1 MSTAEHKKFM
11 EEAIA
16 ANPDVTWKT
25 VIFHHSVYSTAS
37 HTDDSD
43 ILQRREELPPVLD
56 ELGID
61 VVLMGHD
68 HVYTRTYMMNGTTP
82 DTSAGVQSEV
92 TNPEGV
98 LYLTANSA
106 SGSKYYDIKAAEA
119 PFSAV
124 MDQSYRRT
132 VTDIDITDTSYTM
145 TTYYADDMT
154 VVDKFTINKTEDTDN
169 GGNQGNNGDQDNSGD
184 QDNNGNQGGAANP
197 DNGGD
202 NGTSGT
208 PVNDS
213 TSVNSGSKNAV
224 AQIISHE
231 LTHSIE
237 TSSSYGEL
245 SGLVFDRLKATGE
258 DINALRTAK
267 REMYE
272 RNGVTLADETA
283 IDQEIVAEYVE
294 KNLLTDEKSIRE
306 LVTRK
311 RSLAKRISDW
321 IDSVLAKLGNRDAGE
336 RAFLNRAK
344 RLYAKA
350 LRETEVDNRTAK
362 SDADIQFSLK
372 NKNLDVNSR
381 IPFTYLNDYISV
393 SKGDNASLSKL
404 ETAVKGIKR
413 GTYTNKA
420 TGYKADIN
428 SETINKA
435 LHPKSGKMNNFS
447 TRYIDNLNAMRV
459 LPEL

>member
-1 MSTAEHKKFM
+1 M
-11 EEAIA
+11 
-16 ANPDVTWKT
+16 
-25 VIFHHSVYSTAS
+25 
-37 HTDDSD
+37 
-43 ILQRREELPPVLD
+43 
-56 ELGID
+56 
-61 VVLMGHD
+61 
-68 HVYTRTYMMNGTTP
+68 
-82 DTSAGVQSEV
+82 
-92 TNPEGV
+92 
-98 LYLTANSA
+98 
-106 SGSKYYDIKAAEA
+106 
-119 PFSAV
+119 
-124 MDQSYRRT
+124 
-132 VTDIDITDTSYTM
+132 
-145 TTYYADDMT
+145 
-154 VVDKFTINKTEDTDN
+154 
-169 GGNQGNNGDQDNSGD
+169 
-184 QDNNGNQGGAANP
+184 
-197 DNGGD
+197 
-202 NGTSGT
+202 
-208 PVNDS
+208 
-213 TSVNSGSKNAV
+213 

-231 LTHSIE
+231 LTHNIE

-258 DINALRTAK
+258 DIDALRTAK
-267 REMYE
+267 KELYE

-306 LVTRK
+306 LVMQK
-311 RSLAKRISDW
+311 RSLAQRISEW
-321 IDSVLAKLGNRDAGE
+321 IDRVLAKLGNKDAGE

-344 RLYAKA
+344 KLYAKA

-420 TGYKADIN
+420 TVYKADIN

>member
-1 MSTAEHKKFM
+1 M
-11 EEAIA
+11 
-16 ANPDVTWKT
+16 
-25 VIFHHSVYSTAS
+25 
-37 HTDDSD
+37 
-43 ILQRREELPPVLD
+43 
-56 ELGID
+56 
-61 VVLMGHD
+61 
-68 HVYTRTYMMNGTTP
+68 
-82 DTSAGVQSEV
+82 
-92 TNPEGV
+92 
-98 LYLTANSA
+98 
-106 SGSKYYDIKAAEA
+106 
-119 PFSAV
+119 
-124 MDQSYRRT
+124 
-132 VTDIDITDTSYTM
+132 
-145 TTYYADDMT
+145 
-154 VVDKFTINKTEDTDN
+154 
-169 GGNQGNNGDQDNSGD
+169 
-184 QDNNGNQGGAANP
+184 
-197 DNGGD
+197 
-202 NGTSGT
+202 
-208 PVNDS
+208 
-213 TSVNSGSKNAV
+213 

-267 REMYE
+267 RELYE

-283 IDQEIVAEYVE
+283 IDQEIVAEYAE
-294 KNLLTDEKSIRE
+294 KNLLTDEKSIKE
-306 LVTRK
+306 LAVQK
-311 RSLAKRISDW
+311 RSLAQKISEW
-321 IDSVLAKLGNRDAGE
+321 IDSVLAKLGNKDAGE

-362 SDADIQFSLK
+362 SDADSQFSLK

-404 ETAVKGIKR
+404 ETAVEGIKR

>member
-1 MSTAEHKKFM
+1 M
-11 EEAIA
+11 
-16 ANPDVTWKT
+16 
-25 VIFHHSVYSTAS
+25 
-37 HTDDSD
+37 
-43 ILQRREELPPVLD
+43 
-56 ELGID
+56 
-61 VVLMGHD
+61 
-68 HVYTRTYMMNGTTP
+68 
-82 DTSAGVQSEV
+82 
-92 TNPEGV
+92 
-98 LYLTANSA
+98 
-106 SGSKYYDIKAAEA
+106 
-119 PFSAV
+119 
-124 MDQSYRRT
+124 
-132 VTDIDITDTSYTM
+132 
-145 TTYYADDMT
+145 
-154 VVDKFTINKTEDTDN
+154 
-169 GGNQGNNGDQDNSGD
+169 
-184 QDNNGNQGGAANP
+184 
-197 DNGGD
+197 
-202 NGTSGT
+202 
-208 PVNDS
+208 
-213 TSVNSGSKNAV
+213 

-245 SGLVFDRLKATGE
+245 SSLVFDRLKATDE

-267 REMYE
+267 RELYE

-294 KNLLTDEKSIRE
+294 KNLLTDEKSIKE

-311 RSLAKRISDW
+311 RSLAQRISEW
-321 IDSVLAKLGNRDAGE
+321 IDRVLAKLGNKDAGE

-393 SKGDNASLSKL
+393 SKGENASLSKL

>member
-1 MSTAEHKKFM
+1 M
-11 EEAIA
+11 
-16 ANPDVTWKT
+16 
-25 VIFHHSVYSTAS
+25 
-37 HTDDSD
+37 
-43 ILQRREELPPVLD
+43 
-56 ELGID
+56 
-61 VVLMGHD
+61 
-68 HVYTRTYMMNGTTP
+68 
-82 DTSAGVQSEV
+82 
-92 TNPEGV
+92 
-98 LYLTANSA
+98 
-106 SGSKYYDIKAAEA
+106 
-119 PFSAV
+119 
-124 MDQSYRRT
+124 
-132 VTDIDITDTSYTM
+132 
-145 TTYYADDMT
+145 
-154 VVDKFTINKTEDTDN
+154 
-169 GGNQGNNGDQDNSGD
+169 
-184 QDNNGNQGGAANP
+184 
-197 DNGGD
+197 
-202 NGTSGT
+202 
-208 PVNDS
+208 
-213 TSVNSGSKNAV
+213 

-258 DINALRTAK
+258 DIDALRTAK
-267 REMYE
+267 KELYE

-283 IDQEIVAEYVE
+283 IDQKIVAEYVE
-294 KNLLTDEKSIRE
+294 KNLLTDEKSIKE
-306 LVTRK
+306 LAVQK
-311 RSLAKRISDW
+311 RGLAQRISDW
-321 IDSVLAKLGNRDAGE
+321 IDSVLAKLGNKDAGE

-404 ETAVKGIKR
+404 ETAVEGIKR

-420 TGYKADIN
+420 TVYKADIN

-459 LPEL
+459 LPDL

>member
-1 MSTAEHKKFM
+1 M
-11 EEAIA
+11 
-16 ANPDVTWKT
+16 
-25 VIFHHSVYSTAS
+25 
-37 HTDDSD
+37 
-43 ILQRREELPPVLD
+43 
-56 ELGID
+56 
-61 VVLMGHD
+61 
-68 HVYTRTYMMNGTTP
+68 
-82 DTSAGVQSEV
+82 
-92 TNPEGV
+92 
-98 LYLTANSA
+98 
-106 SGSKYYDIKAAEA
+106 
-119 PFSAV
+119 
-124 MDQSYRRT
+124 
-132 VTDIDITDTSYTM
+132 
-145 TTYYADDMT
+145 
-154 VVDKFTINKTEDTDN
+154 
-169 GGNQGNNGDQDNSGD
+169 
-184 QDNNGNQGGAANP
+184 
-197 DNGGD
+197 
-202 NGTSGT
+202 
-208 PVNDS
+208 
-213 TSVNSGSKNAV
+213 

-231 LTHSIE
+231 LTHNIE

-245 SGLVFDRLKATGE
+245 SGLVFDRLKASGE
-258 DINALRTAK
+258 DIDALRTAK
-267 REMYE
+267 RELYE

-311 RSLAKRISDW
+311 RSLAQRISDW

-413 GTYTNKA
+413 GTYTNNA

>member
-1 MSTAEHKKFM
+1 M
-11 EEAIA
+11 
-16 ANPDVTWKT
+16 
-25 VIFHHSVYSTAS
+25 
-37 HTDDSD
+37 
-43 ILQRREELPPVLD
+43 
-56 ELGID
+56 
-61 VVLMGHD
+61 
-68 HVYTRTYMMNGTTP
+68 
-82 DTSAGVQSEV
+82 
-92 TNPEGV
+92 
-98 LYLTANSA
+98 
-106 SGSKYYDIKAAEA
+106 
-119 PFSAV
+119 
-124 MDQSYRRT
+124 
-132 VTDIDITDTSYTM
+132 
-145 TTYYADDMT
+145 
-154 VVDKFTINKTEDTDN
+154 
-169 GGNQGNNGDQDNSGD
+169 
-184 QDNNGNQGGAANP
+184 
-197 DNGGD
+197 
-202 NGTSGT
+202 
-208 PVNDS
+208 
-213 TSVNSGSKNAV
+213 
-224 AQIISHE
+224 
-231 LTHSIE
+231 
-237 TSSSYGEL
+237 
-245 SGLVFDRLKATGE
+245 FDRLKATGE

-267 REMYE
+267 RERYE

-306 LVTRK
+306 LVIQK
-311 RSLAKRISDW
+311 RSLAQRISDW
-321 IDSVLAKLGNRDAGE
+321 IDSVLAKLGNRDAVE
-336 RAFLNRAK
+336 RAFLSRAK

-413 GTYTNKA
+413 GTYTNNA

>member
-1 MSTAEHKKFM
+1 M
-11 EEAIA
+11 
-16 ANPDVTWKT
+16 
-25 VIFHHSVYSTAS
+25 
-37 HTDDSD
+37 
-43 ILQRREELPPVLD
+43 
-56 ELGID
+56 
-61 VVLMGHD
+61 
-68 HVYTRTYMMNGTTP
+68 
-82 DTSAGVQSEV
+82 
-92 TNPEGV
+92 
-98 LYLTANSA
+98 
-106 SGSKYYDIKAAEA
+106 
-119 PFSAV
+119 
-124 MDQSYRRT
+124 
-132 VTDIDITDTSYTM
+132 
-145 TTYYADDMT
+145 
-154 VVDKFTINKTEDTDN
+154 
-169 GGNQGNNGDQDNSGD
+169 
-184 QDNNGNQGGAANP
+184 
-197 DNGGD
+197 
-202 NGTSGT
+202 
-208 PVNDS
+208 
-213 TSVNSGSKNAV
+213 

-245 SGLVFDRLKATGE
+245 SSLVFDRLKATGE
-258 DINALRTAK
+258 DIDALRTAK
-267 REMYE
+267 KELYE

-306 LVTRK
+306 LAVQK
-311 RSLAKRISDW
+311 RGLAQRISEW
-321 IDSVLAKLGNRDAGE
+321 IDSVLAKLGNKDAGE

-381 IPFTYLNDYISV
+381 IPFTYFNDYISV

>member
-1 MSTAEHKKFM
+1 M
-11 EEAIA
+11 
-16 ANPDVTWKT
+16 
-25 VIFHHSVYSTAS
+25 
-37 HTDDSD
+37 
-43 ILQRREELPPVLD
+43 
-56 ELGID
+56 
-61 VVLMGHD
+61 
-68 HVYTRTYMMNGTTP
+68 
-82 DTSAGVQSEV
+82 
-92 TNPEGV
+92 
-98 LYLTANSA
+98 
-106 SGSKYYDIKAAEA
+106 
-119 PFSAV
+119 
-124 MDQSYRRT
+124 
-132 VTDIDITDTSYTM
+132 
-145 TTYYADDMT
+145 
-154 VVDKFTINKTEDTDN
+154 
-169 GGNQGNNGDQDNSGD
+169 
-184 QDNNGNQGGAANP
+184 
-197 DNGGD
+197 
-202 NGTSGT
+202 
-208 PVNDS
+208 
-213 TSVNSGSKNAV
+213 

-245 SGLVFDRLKATGE
+245 SSLVFDRLKATGE

-267 REMYE
+267 RELYE

-306 LVTRK
+306 LAVQK
-311 RSLAKRISDW
+311 RGLAQSISEW
-321 IDSVLAKLGNRDAGE
+321 IDRVLAKLGNKDAGE

>member
-1 MSTAEHKKFM
+1 M
-11 EEAIA
+11 
-16 ANPDVTWKT
+16 
-25 VIFHHSVYSTAS
+25 
-37 HTDDSD
+37 
-43 ILQRREELPPVLD
+43 
-56 ELGID
+56 
-61 VVLMGHD
+61 
-68 HVYTRTYMMNGTTP
+68 
-82 DTSAGVQSEV
+82 
-92 TNPEGV
+92 
-98 LYLTANSA
+98 
-106 SGSKYYDIKAAEA
+106 
-119 PFSAV
+119 
-124 MDQSYRRT
+124 
-132 VTDIDITDTSYTM
+132 
-145 TTYYADDMT
+145 
-154 VVDKFTINKTEDTDN
+154 
-169 GGNQGNNGDQDNSGD
+169 
-184 QDNNGNQGGAANP
+184 
-197 DNGGD
+197 
-202 NGTSGT
+202 
-208 PVNDS
+208 
-213 TSVNSGSKNAV
+213 
-224 AQIISHE
+224 
-231 LTHSIE
+231 
-237 TSSSYGEL
+237 
-245 SGLVFDRLKATGE
+245 FDRLKATGE
-258 DINALRTAK
+258 DIDALRTAK
-267 REMYE
+267 RELYE

-311 RSLAKRISDW
+311 RSLAQKISDW
-321 IDSVLAKLGNRDAGE
+321 IDSVLAKLGNKDAGE

-372 NKNLDVNSR
+372 NKNLGVNSR

-404 ETAVKGIKR
+404 ETAVEGIKR

-420 TGYKADIN
+420 TVYKADIN

>member
-1 MSTAEHKKFM
+1 M
-11 EEAIA
+11 
-16 ANPDVTWKT
+16 
-25 VIFHHSVYSTAS
+25 
-37 HTDDSD
+37 
-43 ILQRREELPPVLD
+43 
-56 ELGID
+56 
-61 VVLMGHD
+61 
-68 HVYTRTYMMNGTTP
+68 
-82 DTSAGVQSEV
+82 
-92 TNPEGV
+92 
-98 LYLTANSA
+98 
-106 SGSKYYDIKAAEA
+106 
-119 PFSAV
+119 
-124 MDQSYRRT
+124 
-132 VTDIDITDTSYTM
+132 
-145 TTYYADDMT
+145 
-154 VVDKFTINKTEDTDN
+154 
-169 GGNQGNNGDQDNSGD
+169 
-184 QDNNGNQGGAANP
+184 
-197 DNGGD
+197 
-202 NGTSGT
+202 
-208 PVNDS
+208 
-213 TSVNSGSKNAV
+213 

-267 REMYE
+267 RELYE

-311 RSLAKRISDW
+311 RSLAQRISDW
-321 IDSVLAKLGNRDAGE
+321 IDSVLAKLGNKDAGE

-350 LRETEVDNRTAK
+350 LRETEVDNSTAK
-362 SDADIQFSLK
+362 SNAGAMTDNNNDIQFSLK

-404 ETAVKGIKR
+404 ETAVEGIKR
-413 GTYTNKA
+413 GTYTNNA

>member
-1 MSTAEHKKFM
+1 M
-11 EEAIA
+11 
-16 ANPDVTWKT
+16 
-25 VIFHHSVYSTAS
+25 
-37 HTDDSD
+37 
-43 ILQRREELPPVLD
+43 
-56 ELGID
+56 
-61 VVLMGHD
+61 
-68 HVYTRTYMMNGTTP
+68 
-82 DTSAGVQSEV
+82 
-92 TNPEGV
+92 
-98 LYLTANSA
+98 
-106 SGSKYYDIKAAEA
+106 
-119 PFSAV
+119 
-124 MDQSYRRT
+124 
-132 VTDIDITDTSYTM
+132 
-145 TTYYADDMT
+145 
-154 VVDKFTINKTEDTDN
+154 
-169 GGNQGNNGDQDNSGD
+169 
-184 QDNNGNQGGAANP
+184 
-197 DNGGD
+197 
-202 NGTSGT
+202 
-208 PVNDS
+208 
-213 TSVNSGSKNAV
+213 

-258 DINALRTAK
+258 DIGALRTAK
-267 REMYE
+267 RELYE

-294 KNLLTDEKSIRE
+294 KNLLTDEKSIKE
-306 LVTRK
+306 LAVQK
-311 RSLAKRISDW
+311 RGLAKRISDW
-321 IDSVLAKLGNRDAGE
+321 IDSVLAKLGNKDAGE

-350 LRETEVDNRTAK
+350 LRETEVDDRTAK
-362 SDADIQFSLK
+362 SEADIQFSLK

>member
-1 MSTAEHKKFM
+1 M
-11 EEAIA
+11 
-16 ANPDVTWKT
+16 
-25 VIFHHSVYSTAS
+25 
-37 HTDDSD
+37 
-43 ILQRREELPPVLD
+43 
-56 ELGID
+56 
-61 VVLMGHD
+61 
-68 HVYTRTYMMNGTTP
+68 
-82 DTSAGVQSEV
+82 
-92 TNPEGV
+92 
-98 LYLTANSA
+98 
-106 SGSKYYDIKAAEA
+106 
-119 PFSAV
+119 
-124 MDQSYRRT
+124 
-132 VTDIDITDTSYTM
+132 
-145 TTYYADDMT
+145 
-154 VVDKFTINKTEDTDN
+154 
-169 GGNQGNNGDQDNSGD
+169 
-184 QDNNGNQGGAANP
+184 
-197 DNGGD
+197 
-202 NGTSGT
+202 
-208 PVNDS
+208 
-213 TSVNSGSKNAV
+213 

-231 LTHSIE
+231 LIHSIE

-245 SGLVFDRLKATGE
+245 SSLVFDRLKATGE
-258 DINALRTAK
+258 DIDALRTAK
-267 REMYE
+267 KELYE

-306 LVTRK
+306 LAVQK
-311 RSLAKRISDW
+311 RGLAQRISEW
-321 IDSVLAKLGNRDAGE
+321 IDRVLAKLGNKDAGE